1 MYIAVD
7 MKPRRYDMAVR
18 QAAKSATRDA
28 IIRACIDSF
37 MAERSFNVTLAA
49 VAERTDVTVK
59 TVLRHF
65 GSRDALVDAA
75 WSQLFN
81 DVVAER
87 TAPPGDPRA
96 ALSVLIAHYER
107 RGITV
112 LSMLAAE
119 NDDPRAHRMGDWG
132 RMTHRG
138 WVEEVYSAE
147 LPEES
152 AARTRL
158 LDVLV
163 VATDVYS
170 WKLLRLDRGLSVDDV
185 QDRMLLMAGA
195 LLAAEKET
203 P

>member
-7 MKPRRYDMAVR
+7 MKTRKYDMGVR

-65 GSRDALVDAA
+65 GSREALVDAA

-112 LSMLAAE
+112 LAMLAAE
-119 NDDPRAHRMGDWG
+119 NDDPRARRMGDWG
-132 RMTHRG
+132 RMTHRA
-138 WVEEVYSAE
+138 WVEEVFAPNSLRNRQRA
-147 LPEES
+147 LACS
-152 AARTRL
+152 TSSWWRRTS
-158 LDVLV
+158 
-163 VATDVYS
+163 T
-170 WKLLRLDRGLSVDDV
+170 
-185 QDRMLLMAGA
+185 AGSYCDWTA
-195 LLAAEKET
+195 GYPST
-203 P
+203 TSSTGCF